1 MGDMSDSTRKREVA
15 LGARRGE
22 GPRSPIG
29 MDVIKILK
37 KEIKRKGEE
46 GKFYFFLI
54 GGDGFCLDRKSVGW
68 I

>member
-46 GKFYFFLI
+46 GKFYFF
-54 GGDGFCLDRKSVGW
+54 
-68 I
+68 